1 MILYLSILAQEP
13 QRVAQ
18 VLAEI
23 IHGQSIPYPFYTDS
37 YIIFPRD
44 ENGVE
49 IEVIPLVTGSA
60 SRKNDDYLL
69 SQKSSNIYQ
78 KTDIN
83 VAISV
88 PSNVEQIEQIAKRE
102 GWHTQRRR
110 VGNEYGF
117 HCIEFWVENRFLIN
131 WLTADMTA
139 EYISFV
145 KPEYMKKLLILNH
158 AIRVFIDSL

>member
-1 MILYLSILAQEP
+1 MILYLSILAQDP

-23 IHGQSIPYPFYTDS
+23 IHGQSVPYPLYTGS

-49 IEVIPLVTGSA
+49 IEVTPLVTESA
-60 SRKNDDYLL
+60 SSKNDDNLL
-69 SQKSSNIYQ
+69 YQ
-78 KTDIN
+78 QSPSVSKATDIN

-88 PSNVEQIEQIAKRE
+88 PTNIEQIEQIAQRE

-110 VGNEYGF
+110 VGNDYGF
-117 HCIEFWVENRFLIN
+117 NCIELWVENRFLIN
-131 WLTADMTA
+131 CLTPDMTA

-158 AIRVFIDSL
+158 AIKVFINSF